1 MLKILLPI
9 RQKTVRLLF
18 LGAHSDDIEIG
29 CGGTALRLLSEA
41 DEVEVRWVVFAAAG
55 GRAAE
60 AEASARR
67 FLEGAHKREIVV
79 ENFRDGFFPYVGGT
93 IKEYFERLKG
103 SFDPDLILT
112 HYRRDLHQDHRLISD
127 LTWNTFRNHLIFEYE
142 IPKYDGDI
150 GAPNLF
156 VHLDADLCRRKI
168 DYISR
173 CFASQSGKAWFS
185 EDTFYAMLRLRG
197 LESNA
202 TSKYAEAFYARKI
215 VFSAN
220 GDE

>member
-1 MLKILLPI
+1 LLKILLPI

-112 HYRRDLHQDHRLISD
+112 HYRHDLHQDHRLISE
-127 LTWNTFRNHLIFEYE
+127 LTWNTWRDHAILEYE
-142 IPKYDGDI
+142 IAKYDGDL
-150 GAPNLF
+150 GAPNFF
-156 VHLDADLCRRKI
+156 VHLDEEICRRKI
-168 DYISR
+168 AILEE
-173 CFASQSGKAWFS
+173 CFTSQKGRRWFS
-185 EDTFYAMLRLRG
+185 ADTFYSLMRLRG
-197 LESNA
+197 MESNA
-202 TSKYAEAFYARKI
+202 GRRYAEGFYSRKI
-215 VFSAN
+215 VY
-220 GDE
+220 